1 MTSTYRYRYV
11 GNNFQRIEQA
21 GLEPPAALLISVALR
36 VHHLLLERLS
46 AGETTLLRRG
56 GALGAE
62 RLLVR
67 LLLRQDGRTTLRLE
81 SILTDVARRAPV
93 RGRELF
99 KVTVAIHVAAVDAC
113 RIGKR
118 IKQSKSVFFFFF
130 FFSSSS
136 FRNRPRAS
144 TSPRWYT
151 DDDGWMDTRI
161 NRPSSV
167 VLVHKLKA
175 THLSIDSIHR
185 FHPSIHPSI
194 ARPIASR
201 PPSHRYV
208 AHRSPH
214 AHMYGVVSTAPP
226 EAFPPPKLKKARV
239 GVTVLL
245 VVVVR
250 RRPPL
255 VETVDRVVTLVPVAN
270 ADAVVVIAIIVV
282 VAIVVVAIG
291 FALAR
296 CVRRHRLPTLPK
308 NQTKP
313 NQTKPNQTKP
323 HRLPRPS
330 VPSDGATKSK
340 KGFCFLSSS
349 VGRAVGRH
357 GTRTGR
363 ARVLEKKKRVDKETA
378 PPDTRYQTKLTVHDP
393 SQNKEAFS
401 FPTDGWTDGW
411 MDGWMDAQEER
422 NISFAHY

>member
-130 FFSSSS
+130 SSSSS

-175 THLSIDSIHR
+175 THLSIDSIDSI
-185 FHPSIHPSI
+185 HPSIHPSR
-194 ARPIASR
+194 A
-201 PPSHRYV
+201 PSHR
-208 AHRSPH
+208 APHRIATSRIGRH
-214 AHMYGVVSTAPP
+214 THICTASY
-226 EAFPPPKLKKARV
+226 PPPRP
-239 GVTVLL
+239 
-245 VVVVR
+245 R
-250 RRPPL
+250 RS
-255 VETVDRVVTLVPVAN
+255 
-270 ADAVVVIAIIVV
+270 
-282 VAIVVVAIG
+282 
-291 FALAR
+291 
-296 CVRRHRLPTLPK
+296 HR
-308 NQTKP
+308 Q
-313 NQTKPNQTKP
+313 
-323 HRLPRPS
+323 S
-330 VPSDGATKSK
+330 
-340 KGFCFLSSS
+340 
-349 VGRAVGRH
+349 
-357 GTRTGR
+357 
-363 ARVLEKKKRVDKETA
+363 
-378 PPDTRYQTKLTVHDP
+378 
-393 SQNKEAFS
+393 
-401 FPTDGWTDGW
+401 
-411 MDGWMDAQEER
+411 
-422 NISFAHY
+422 